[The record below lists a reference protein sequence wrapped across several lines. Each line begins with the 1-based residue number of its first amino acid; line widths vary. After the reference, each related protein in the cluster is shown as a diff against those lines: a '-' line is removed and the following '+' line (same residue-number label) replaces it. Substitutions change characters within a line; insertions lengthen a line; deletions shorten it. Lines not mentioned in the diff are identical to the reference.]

1 MSETVERN
9 GGPSLREQLLKVSRE
24 MSRTPIDY
32 EQTAQK
38 YLNSIAGAMHR
49 LGISFRDIDLGRFDE
64 NGDVSK
70 TEFDT
75 YRICCDNTDEGE
87 RGDCHVYK
95 VAADENLCEIT
106 AQGANLDTCN
116 ILERLQRELYR
127 TTRDAVQRNQ

>member
-1 MSETVERN
+1 MSETVEVN
-9 GGPSLREQLLKVSRE
+9 SDPSLREQLLKVSQE
-24 MSRTPIDY
+24 MSQTPIDC
-32 EQTAQK
+32 EQTAQN
-38 YLNSIAGAMHR
+38 YLDRIADAMHR
-49 LGISFRDIDLGRFDE
+49 LGVGSQDVTLGRFDE

-95 VAADENLCEIT
+95 VAADENLREIT
-106 AQGANLDTCN
+106 AQSADLDTCN

-127 TTRDAVQRNQ
+127 TTRDAVHRNQ

>member
-9 GGPSLREQLLKVSRE
+9 GGPSPREQLLKVSRE
-24 MSRTPIDY
+24 MSQTSIDY
-32 EQTAQK
+32 GRVAQK
-38 YLNSIAGAMHR
+38 YLNSIAGVMRR
-49 LGISFRDIDLGRFDE
+49 LGISSQDITLGQFDE

-87 RGDCHVYK
+87 KVDCHVYIID
-95 VAADENLCEIT
+95 DENLHEIT

-116 ILERLQRELYR
+116 ILERLKRELDR
-127 TTRDAVQRNQ
+127 MTHDLVQRD

>member
-1 MSETVERN
+1 MSKAVETN
-9 GGPSLREQLLKVSRE
+9 GDPSLREQLLKVPWE
-24 MSRTPIDY
+24 MSRTSIDC
-32 EQTAQK
+32 EQTAQD

-49 LGISFRDIDLGRFDE
+49 LGISSQDIDLGRFDE

-95 VAADENLCEIT
+95 VAADENLREIT
-106 AQGANLDTCN
+106 AQDADLDTCN
-116 ILERLQRELYR
+116 ILERLKRELDR
-127 TTRDAVQRNQ
+127 MTHDSVQRD

>member
-9 GGPSLREQLLKVSRE
+9 SGPSLREQLLKVSQE
-24 MSRTPIDY
+24 MSQTPIDC
-32 EQTAQK
+32 EQTAQN
-38 YLNSIAGAMHR
+38 YLDRIAGAIHR
-49 LGISFRDIDLGRFDE
+49 LGVGSQDVTLGRFDE

-75 YRICCDNTDEGE
+75 YCICCDNTDEGE

-95 VAADENLCEIT
+95 VAADKNLHEIT
-106 AQGANLDTCN
+106 AQGADLDTCN

-127 TTRDAVQRNQ
+127 TTRDAVYRNQ